1 MEIFIKNCI
10 RIEKSRKMWLLLM
23 TMMFLGEVHAG
34 KNEGGAEDEI
44 EGDLFAEYGPS
55 EDDCDYGI
63 EIDVVGANEGSKLLE
78 NPIPCEIASHG
89 GDASK
94 EQEIGQ
100 QLGLAEDDI
109 DTKARIDHEIGNH

>member
-10 RIEKSRKMWLLLM
+10 RIEKSRKIALLLM

-78 NPIPCEIASHG
+78 NPVPRQETRHG
-89 GDASK
+89 GDAAE

-100 QLGLAEDDI
+100 QLGLTDDDI
-109 DTKARIDHEIGNH
+109 DTKTGIDHEIGNH